1 VRSRTTLKKEPERIT
16 HFWQGNEACAE
27 AAIVAGCRFFAGYPI
42 TPASEI
48 AEYLARKL
56 PQAGGI
62 AMQMEDELASIGSVV
77 GASWTGA
84 KSMTATSGPGFS
96 LMQETI
102 GYAFMTETPCVIVDV
117 QRLGPSTGQATKC
130 GQGDVM
136 QARWGTHSDYS
147 AIALSPN
154 SVQEMFDLTVKAF
167 NLAEKYRTPVI
178 LLADEEIAHMREQ
191 VTISSLESIEIV
203 NRRKPKPGET
213 AFFGPEEVPPMP
225 AVGEGYNVAV
235 TGSTHN
241 DYGIRFT
248 ADPNVHQKL
257 VERLNSKI
265 QNHVDELAEA
275 ETHNIDDCQ
284 IGIVSYGC
292 TSRAIYEAVENA
304 ETIGVTVG
312 YARLKTIWPFPEK
325 IVRKLA
331 KTAEKIIVPE
341 MNLRQLYYEVQR
353 VSGGSSEIIPLNKIG
368 GGELITPEE
377 LTAKIMESAKD

>member
-1 VRSRTTLKKEPERIT
+1 MKKKPERNT
-16 HFWQGNEACAE
+16 LFWQGNEACAE

-48 AEYLARKL
+48 AEHLAKKL
-56 PQAGGI
+56 PKIGGI
-62 AMQMEDELASIGSVV
+62 AIQMEDELASIGAVV
-77 GASWTGA
+77 GASWAGA
-84 KSMTATSGPGFS
+84 KPMTATSGPGFS

-136 QARWGTHSDYS
+136 QARWGTHGDYS

-154 SVQEMFDLTVKAF
+154 SAQEMFELTIKAF

-191 VTISSLESIEIV
+191 VTIPSLADIEIV

-213 AFFGPEEVPPMP
+213 AFFGLEEVPPMP

-241 DYGIRFT
+241 EYGIRFT
-248 ADPNVHQKL
+248 ADPNVHKRL

-265 QNHVDELAEA
+265 QNHADELAEA

-284 IGIVSYGC
+284 IGIISFGC

-304 ETIGVTVG
+304 EAKGVTVG

-325 IVRKLA
+325 IVKKLA

-341 MNLRQLYYEVQR
+341 MNLKQLYYEVQR
-353 VSGGSSEIIPLNKIG
+353 VTNGSSEIIALNKIG